1 MKSLVRDVMTTDV
14 VTVEPWT
21 PFKDIVTQLAEHR
34 ISATPVLDPEG
45 DVLGV
50 VTEADLL
57 LKQEHAD
64 LELNA
69 PLAWNRRRRLE
80 REKAAAAVA
89 GELMTT
95 PAVTVSPTATITE
108 AARRMHTAGV
118 KRLPVVN
125 DAGRLVG
132 IVSRADLL
140 KVFVRT
146 DEAIWREIMDDV
158 IVRDFM
164 LDPSRFFID
173 VVDGV
178 VVLQGRIERS
188 RLIPLLIRAVHA
200 VEGVLGVEDRLTP
213 TWTTA
218 TTPTWRWPTPGCGPE
233 LAPPSV
239 GVTFTEALVRPPNLT
254 GDAAR
259 SPEART

>member
-1 MKSLVRDVMTTDV
+1 MTSLVRDVMTTGV

-21 PFKDIVTQLAEHR
+21 PFREIVTRLAEHR
-34 ISATPVLDPEG
+34 ISAAPVVDAEG
-45 DVLGV
+45 NVLGV

-64 LELNA
+64 LEFNV

-80 REKAAAAVA
+80 REKAAAVVA

-95 PAVTVSPTATITE
+95 PAVTVPPTATVTE

-125 DAGRLVG
+125 EAGRLAG

-140 KVFVRT
+140 KVFNRS

-158 IVRDFM
+158 ITGDFM
-164 LDPSRFFID
+164 MDPSRFFID
-173 VVDGV
+173 VTDGV

-188 RLIPLLIRAVHA
+188 RLIAFLVRAVHA
-200 VEGVLGVEDRLTP
+200 VEGVVRVEDRLTFDLDDRDP
-213 TWTTA
+213 DPA
-218 TTPTWRWPTPGCGPE
+218 TTYPFMR
-233 LAPPSV
+233 
-239 GVTFTEALVRPPNLT
+239 VRT
-254 GDAAR
+254 
-259 SPEART
+259 